1 MALITL
7 KDWNKKQPLQLCDEQ
22 VRRLVRK
29 GLIYPAPELYG
40 RCYLVEET
48 AVRLK
53 SHQSLMHNS
62 TSNKLIR
69 RIIDGRHEKKRKN
82 S

>member
-1 MALITL
+1 MGLITL
-7 KDWNKKQPLQLCDEQ
+7 KDWNKKQPIQLCDEQ

-29 GLIYPAPELYG
+29 GLIYPAPEMYG

-48 AVRLK
+48 AVRLNN
-53 SHQSLMHNS
+53 HQSLIPGN
-62 TSNKLIR
+62 TSKKLLR